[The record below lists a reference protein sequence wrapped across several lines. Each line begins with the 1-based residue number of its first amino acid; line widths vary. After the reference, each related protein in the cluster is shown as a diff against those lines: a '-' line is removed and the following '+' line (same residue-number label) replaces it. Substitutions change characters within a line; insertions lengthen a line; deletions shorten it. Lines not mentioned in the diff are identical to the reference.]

1 MKDLIH
7 PITKK
12 RLNVYDIE
20 GQELLKHYIR
30 LVQKGSS
37 DKKDSNVNETQDYSK
52 NYAYFH
58 SK

>member
-30 LVQKGSS
+30 LVQKVLLIKGI
-37 DKKDSNVNETQDYSK
+37 VI
-52 NYAYFH
+52 
-58 SK
+58 